1 MRLLCRPLLGK
12 LRSPG
17 NLASPEPR
25 PPRFLYIRTLHAVVP
40 DSTAAFHPSCYYP
53 RGLLIMLRFA
63 GLSLLA
69 FVTLQAATKPD
80 PVAPDPDGLR
90 PIPAA
95 DTLRIE
101 DMTWMEVRDALKAGK
116 TTVIIATG
124 GVEQNGPYL
133 VTGKHNVVLRGTTE
147 AIARQLG
154 NALIAPIVP
163 FVPEGDIDP
172 PTVHMKYPG
181 TVSVTETTYQALLT
195 DICRSFRTHGF
206 KHIVLIGDSGG
217 NQAGMEAVAKQ
228 LNDQWNSKKSRV
240 HYVPEYYDFAAVT
253 KWLEDQG
260 IRQQAEGYHDDFGM
274 TAMMMAVDPASVRT
288 KERIAA
294 GKFSING
301 VKLAPA
307 KKTIKWGHR
316 IINFRAAAAVKSI
329 KEKTG
334 T

>member
-1 MRLLCRPLLGK
+1 
-12 LRSPG
+12 
-17 NLASPEPR
+17 
-25 PPRFLYIRTLHAVVP
+25 
-40 DSTAAFHPSCYYP
+40 
-53 RGLLIMLRFA
+53 MLRFA

-228 LNDQWNSKKSRV
+228 LNDQWNSEKSRV

>member
-1 MRLLCRPLLGK
+1 
-12 LRSPG
+12 
-17 NLASPEPR
+17 
-25 PPRFLYIRTLHAVVP
+25 
-40 DSTAAFHPSCYYP
+40 
-53 RGLLIMLRFA
+53 MLRFV

-69 FVTLQAATKPD
+69 FVTLLAAAQRD

-90 PIPAA
+90 QIAAA

-101 DMTWMEVRDALKAGK
+101 DMTWMEIRDALKAGK

-195 DICRSFRTHGF
+195 DICRSFSMHGF
-206 KHIVLIGDSGG
+206 QHIVLIGDSGG
-217 NQAGMEAVAKQ
+217 NQAGMEKVAQQ
-228 LNDQWNSKKSRV
+228 LNDQWKGKKSQV

-253 KWLEDQG
+253 KWLEEKG
-260 IRQQAEGYHDDFGM
+260 INQEPEGYHDDFGM

-301 VKLAPA
+301 VNLAPA
-307 KKTIKWGHR
+307 KKTIEWGHR
-316 IINFRAAAAVKSI
+316 INNFRAAAAVKSI
-329 KEKTG
+329 KKKTG

>member
-1 MRLLCRPLLGK
+1 MLRLAGFSLL
-12 LRSPG
+12 
-17 NLASPEPR
+17 
-25 PPRFLYIRTLHAVVP
+25 TL
-40 DSTAAFHPSCYYP
+40 AAFQ
-53 RGLLIMLRFA
+53 
-63 GLSLLA
+63 
-69 FVTLQAATKPD
+69 VAAKPD
-80 PVAPDPDGLR
+80 PVAPDPDGPRL
-90 PIPAA
+90 IAAA

-154 NALIAPIVP
+154 NALIAPIIP

-181 TVSVTETTYQALLT
+181 TVSLTEDTYQALLT

-217 NQAGMEAVAKQ
+217 NQQGMKLVTKK
-228 LNDQWNSKKSRV
+228 LNDQWAGGKSRV
-240 HYVPEYYDFAAVT
+240 HYVPEYYDFAAVA
-253 KWLEDQG
+253 KWLEEQG
-260 IRQQAEGYHDDFGM
+260 IEQEPEGYHDDFGM

-288 KERIAA
+288 RERIAA

-301 VKLAPA
+301 VNLAPA
-307 KKTIKWGHR
+307 KKTIEWGHR
-316 IINFRAAAAVKSI
+316 IIKFRAAAAVKSI
-329 KEKTG
+329 KEQTAP
-334 T
+334 